1 MGRAGTDMA
10 KEIQWSRFLAPDAKP
25 SPGEQLGLVV
35 RLSIPV
41 ILAEISSTIMSY
53 ADSAM
58 VGSLGAAAT
67 ASVGL
72 VATTTWLFNGMGMC
86 IVTGF
91 SIQIAQLLGAG
102 RLRQVQS
109 VMRQAMMVCTA
120 IGLLFAAAA
129 AGISG
134 FLPVWLG
141 GGPEVCAGASRYFFI
156 YGCGLPAVLLR
167 QAGGSML
174 QCSGDMKTPSA
185 LNILMCVMN
194 VGFNAFFIFP
204 TRTVAVRGMR
214 FTMYGLGT
222 GVAGAALG
230 TVMSEAVTMT
240 LMMYFVCRRSP
251 VLRLEKGIP
260 WRLERGCM
268 RTTVRLAV
276 PIALERVTTSLAQ
289 IAGTKIV
296 SPLGTTAVA
305 ANSLAV
311 TAEGFCYMPGYGMA
325 AATTT
330 LVGQSIG
337 AGRRDQ
343 AKRFAWLSVGVGV
356 GVMTCTGVLMYIAAP
371 WIFSMLTP
379 DPAVQTLGAA
389 VLRIEAFAEPLF
401 AASIVAA
408 GALRGAGDTLVPS
421 IMELGSMWGVRIPL
435 AMMLVGPLG
444 LHGVWTAMCTDLCIR
459 GLLFLLR
466 MYRGRWLEIQ
476 TISAV

>member
-1 MGRAGTDMA
+1 MA
-10 KEIQWSRFLAPDAKP
+10 KEIQWSRFLSPDAKP
-25 SPGEQLGLVV
+25 SLGEQMGLVV
-35 RLSIPV
+35 RLSIPI
-41 ILAEISSTIMSY
+41 ILSEISSTVMSY
-53 ADSAM
+53 VDSAM
-58 VGSLGAAAT
+58 VGSLGATAT

-72 VATTTWLFNGMGMC
+72 VASSTWLFNGMGMC
-86 IVTGF
+86 MVTGF
-91 SIQIAQLLGAG
+91 SIQIAQLIGAG

-109 VMRQAMMVCTA
+109 VMRQAMMVSVGV
-120 IGLLFAAAA
+120 GLLFAALA

-134 FLPVWLG
+134 SLPVWLG
-141 GGPEVCAGASRYFFI
+141 GEPDVCAGSSRYFFI
-156 YGCGLPAVLLR
+156 YGCGLPVVLLR

-185 LNILMCVMN
+185 LNILMCFMN
-194 VGFNAFFIFP
+194 VVFNAFFIFP
-204 TRTVAVRGMR
+204 TRAVELLGLHLTICGVGM
-214 FTMYGLGT
+214 

-230 TVMSEAVTMT
+230 TVMSEAVTT
-240 LMMYFVCRRSP
+240 VLMLYFVCLRSP

-268 RTTVRLAV
+268 MTTVRLAV

-325 AATTT
+325 AAATT

-337 AGRRDQ
+337 AERRDQ
-343 AKRFAWLSVGVGV
+343 AKRFAWLSVGLGV
-356 GVMTCTGVLMYIAAP
+356 GVMTGTGILMYIAAP

-379 DPAVQTLGAA
+379 DAAVQGLGAQC
-389 VLRIEAFAEPLF
+389 LRIEAFAEPLF

-421 IMELGSMWGVRIPL
+421 VMELGSMWGVRIPL
-435 AMMLVGPLG
+435 AMLLVGPFG
-444 LHGVWTAMCTDLCIR
+444 LHGVWMAMCTELCVR
-459 GLLFLLR
+459 GLLFLIR
-466 MYRGRWLEIQ
+466 MYRGKWLEIR
-476 TISAV
+476 TISVE